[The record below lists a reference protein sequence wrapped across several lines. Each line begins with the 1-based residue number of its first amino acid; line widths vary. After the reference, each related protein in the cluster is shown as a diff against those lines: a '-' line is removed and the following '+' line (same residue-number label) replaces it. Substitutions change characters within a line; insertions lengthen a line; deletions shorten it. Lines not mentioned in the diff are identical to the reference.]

1 MRRAA
6 RERGR
11 AARERDRDPRGA
23 AREAH
28 ATDPPALVRRAHAG
42 RRVAPV
48 RDLPHQAESLLSA
61 RRGGRAP
68 GRRQRGPLRAPA
80 RGVQGP
86 DAVHRHHAQPADDAG
101 RRRGVRRH
109 DAGTRRLDHRRRA
122 ARPDGT
128 RLAYRRTRRHSPH
141 VRRFVWLIFLPAGL
155 AAQQPVVSPALS
167 RALTRVQDTT
177 FSVWLF
183 ARPWASLD
191 DVSDRVAAAGARVR
205 VRSRW
210 LHAISADVPAF
221 ALRQFLKDRNL
232 SRIQPL
238 GRFKLRSRP
247 GHPTPDLAPRVTF
260 APAAG
265 PGDTCGVSPGDDPVL
280 GPSAMPYRQLH
291 LRPLTDQGID
301 ATGVRIA
308 LLDTGFDT
316 ANPAFNGI
324 TITAQYDFVFK
335 DSVVR
340 DEPGKDVAGA
350 QSHGTATWSLFAGEV
365 TGRLHGIARGARY
378 LLAKTEDIRSE
389 TRVEEDNYVAALEWA
404 DSIGVD
410 IVSSSLGYLT
420 FDNGFSY
427 TPSQLNGDIA
437 VTTVA
442 ADMAAQ
448 RGILVVTAAGN
459 DGPDSRSI
467 WTPADGDSVLAVG
480 AEDSLGTIAFFSS
493 RGPTADG
500 RIKPDFTAPGIAVCV
515 VTDIGHVN
523 RLDGTSFATPL
534 LAASAALIKQL
545 HPTLTPIGLRTAFRN
560 VANNRASP
568 DTIRGW
574 GRPDVS
580 AVGVFPTGV
589 AAIAPLPSGGT
600 LTTITPA
607 FSWTVGTVPPS
618 AMPVSYRLRIARD
631 SAFTTPLIDTILTV
645 ETFDLG
651 QPLKPGSVFWQ
662 VDATA
667 ATGEKATTGI
677 VGPIPVPPWATL
689 LTLNNPAGSV
699 TNSAAPT
706 FTWSSPGVSSPPGP
720 LTYDLAVQRVS
731 TGLYDFGVVGLRD
744 TTFTLTQPLE
754 LNTTYRWHLMI
765 HAGNDTTLVRSQG
778 TFLVTDGGL
787 PTATLLYQNFP
798 NPFPAGG
805 RDSTCL
811 WFDVAT
817 AGTVDLDIIDLRGNP
832 VRRFIPGKD

>member
-1 MRRAA
+1 
-6 RERGR
+6 
-11 AARERDRDPRGA
+11 
-23 AREAH
+23 
-28 ATDPPALVRRAHAG
+28 
-42 RRVAPV
+42 
-48 RDLPHQAESLLSA
+48 
-61 RRGGRAP
+61 
-68 GRRQRGPLRAPA
+68 
-80 RGVQGP
+80 
-86 DAVHRHHAQPADDAG
+86 
-101 RRRGVRRH
+101 
-109 DAGTRRLDHRRRA
+109 
-122 ARPDGT
+122 
-128 RLAYRRTRRHSPH
+128 

-410 IVSSSLGYLT
+410 IVSSSLGYLA

-459 DGPDSRSI
+459 DGPNPRSLS
-467 WTPADGDSVLAVG
+467 TPADGDSVLAVG

-500 RIKPDFTAPGIAVCV
+500 RLKPDFTAPGVAVCV
-515 VTDIGHVN
+515 LSGIGQV
-523 RLDGTSFATPL
+523 RRGDGTSFATPV
-534 LAASAALIKQL
+534 LAASAALVKQM
-545 HPTLTPIGLRTAFRN
+545 HPTLMPMELRAAFRN
-560 VANNRASP
+560 TGSKRAAP
-568 DTIRGW
+568 DSIYGW
-574 GRPDVS
+574 GRPDV
-580 AVGVFPTGV
+580 AAAAVFPTGV
-589 AAIAPLPSGGT
+589 TATAPLPAAGS
-600 LTTITPA
+600 LTTITPV
-607 FSWTVGTVPPS
+607 FTWTVGTVPPS
-618 AMPVSYRLRIARD
+618 ATPVRYRVRVSRD
-631 SAFTTPLIDTILTV
+631 STLASPLVDTLLTA
-645 ETFDLG
+645 ETLNLPV
-651 QPLKPGSVFWQ
+651 PLKAGSIFWR
-662 VDATA
+662 VGATA
-667 ATGEKATTGI
+667 ASGDSATSGRI
-677 VGPIPVPPWATL
+677 GPVVVPPWATL
-689 LTLNNPAGSV
+689 TALSNPAGMV
-699 TNSAAPT
+699 TDSAQPT
-706 FTWSSPGVSSPPGP
+706 LSWRPVAVSTPPGP
-720 LTYDLAVQRVS
+720 FTFDLDVQRVA
-731 TGLYDFGVVGLRD
+731 TGVTDFNVANLTD
-744 TTFTLTQPLE
+744 TTFSLTQPLE
-754 LNTTYRWHLMI
+754 RNTAYHWFLTV
-765 HAGNDTTLVRSQG
+765 HAGPDTSIIKSQG
-778 TFLVTDGGL
+778 SFLVVDLGI
-787 PTATLLYQNFP
+787 PTSTLLYQNFP
-798 NPFPAGG
+798 NPFPAAG

-811 WFDVAT
+811 WFDLPL
-817 AGTVDLDIIDLRGNP
+817 AGAIELDILDLRGAP
-832 VRRFIPGKD
+832 VRHFVPGPDFPGVLPPGRYGRGSTGGGICDPRLMWDGRADDGHPLPAGVYLAKLKAPGLIVFKRIVFRGK

>member
-1 MRRAA
+1 M
-6 RERGR
+6 
-11 AARERDRDPRGA
+11 
-23 AREAH
+23 
-28 ATDPPALVRRAHAG
+28 
-42 RRVAPV
+42 
-48 RDLPHQAESLLSA
+48 
-61 RRGGRAP
+61 
-68 GRRQRGPLRAPA
+68 
-80 RGVQGP
+80 
-86 DAVHRHHAQPADDAG
+86 
-101 RRRGVRRH
+101 
-109 DAGTRRLDHRRRA
+109 
-122 ARPDGT
+122 
-128 RLAYRRTRRHSPH
+128 
-141 VRRFVWLIFLPAGL
+141 RRFVWLIFLPAGL

-221 ALRQFLKDRNL
+221 ALRQFLKDHNL

-301 ATGVRIA
+301 ATGVRIP

-389 TRVEEDNYVAALEWA
+389 ARVEEDNYVAALEWA

-410 IVSSSLGYLT
+410 IVSSSLGYLA

-448 RGILVVTAAGN
+448 RGTLVVTAAGN
-459 DGPDSRSI
+459 DGPNPRSLS
-467 WTPADGDSVLAVG
+467 TPADGDSVLAVG

-500 RIKPDFTAPGIAVCV
+500 RLKPDFTAPGVAVCV
-515 VTDIGHVN
+515 LSGIGQV
-523 RLDGTSFATPL
+523 RRGDGTSFATPV
-534 LAASAALIKQL
+534 LAASAALVKQM
-545 HPTLTPIGLRTAFRN
+545 HPTLMPMELRAAFRN
-560 VANNRASP
+560 TGSKRAAP
-568 DTIRGW
+568 DSIYGW
-574 GRPDVS
+574 GRPDV
-580 AVGVFPTGV
+580 AAAAVFPTGV
-589 AAIAPLPSGGT
+589 TATAPLPAAGS
-600 LTTITPA
+600 LTTITPV
-607 FSWTVGTVPPS
+607 FTWTVGTVPPS
-618 AMPVSYRLRIARD
+618 ATPVRYRVRVSRD
-631 SAFTTPLIDTILTV
+631 STLASPLVDTLLTA
-645 ETFDLG
+645 ETLNLPV
-651 QPLKPGSVFWQ
+651 PLKAGSIFWR
-662 VDATA
+662 VGATA
-667 ATGEKATTGI
+667 ASGDSATSGRI
-677 VGPIPVPPWATL
+677 GPVVVPPWATL
-689 LTLNNPAGSV
+689 TALSNPAGMV
-699 TNSAAPT
+699 TDSAQPT
-706 FTWSSPGVSSPPGP
+706 LSWRPVAVSTPPGP
-720 LTYDLAVQRVS
+720 FTFDLDVQRVA
-731 TGLYDFGVVGLRD
+731 TGVTDFNVANLTD
-744 TTFTLTQPLE
+744 TTFSLTQPLE
-754 LNTTYRWHLMI
+754 RNTAYHWFLTV
-765 HAGNDTTLVRSQG
+765 HAGPDTSIIKSQG
-778 TFLVTDGGL
+778 SFLVVDLGI
-787 PTATLLYQNFP
+787 PTSTLLYQNFP
-798 NPFPAGG
+798 NPFPAAG

-811 WFDVAT
+811 WFDLPL
-817 AGTVDLDIIDLRGNP
+817 AGAIELDILDLRGAP
-832 VRRFIPGKD
+832 VRHFVPGPDFPGVLPPGRYGRGSTGGGICDPRLMWDGRADDGHPLPAGVYLAKLKAPGLIVFKRIVFRGK

>member
-1 MRRAA
+1 MRRLFW
-6 RERGR
+6 
-11 AARERDRDPRGA
+11 
-23 AREAH
+23 
-28 ATDPPALVRRAHAG
+28 LV
-42 RRVAPV
+42 
-48 RDLPHQAESLLSA
+48 L
-61 RRGGRAP
+61 
-68 GRRQRGPLRAPA
+68 
-80 RGVQGP
+80 
-86 DAVHRHHAQPADDAG
+86 
-101 RRRGVRRH
+101 
-109 DAGTRRLDHRRRA
+109 
-122 ARPDGT
+122 
-128 RLAYRRTRRHSPH
+128 
-141 VRRFVWLIFLPAGL
+141 LPAGL
-155 AAQQPVVSPALS
+155 AAQRPAVSPVLPRVWQ
-167 RALTRVQDTT
+167 RAQDTT
-177 FSVWLF
+177 LSVWLF
-183 ARPWASLD
+183 VRPEASLAA
-191 DVSDRVAAAGARVR
+191 VSARATTLGARVR
-205 VRSRW
+205 VQSRW
-210 LHAISADVPAF
+210 LHAISVDAPTA
-221 ALRQFLKDRNL
+221 ALRVLAQDRNL
-232 SRIQPL
+232 RRIQPL
-238 GRFKLRSRP
+238 GRFRLRAPPRSGRP
-247 GHPTPDLAPRVTF
+247 TAERAPPVVLAPTT
-260 APAAG
+260 G
-265 PGDTCGVSPGDDPVL
+265 PGDTCGVTPGDDPVL
-280 GPSAMPYRQLH
+280 GPSEMPYRQLH
-291 LRPLTDQGID
+291 LRPLTDQGVNG
-301 ATGVRIA
+301 TGARIA
-308 LLDTGFDT
+308 ILDAGFNT
-316 ANPAFNGI
+316 TNPAFNGI
-324 TITAQYDFVFK
+324 TVTAQYDFVYH

-340 DEPGKDVAGA
+340 NESHDDSTFNAA
-350 QSHGTATWSLFAGEV
+350 FHGTAVWSLFAGDV
-365 TGRLHGIARGARY
+365 PGRLHGIARGATY
-378 LLAKTEDIRSE
+378 LLAKTEDVRSE

-410 IVSSSLGYLT
+410 IVSSSLAYLI

-427 TPSQLNGDIA
+427 TPSQLNGDVA

-442 ADMAAQ
+442 ADKAAQ

-459 DGPDSRSI
+459 EGPGSRSI
-467 WTPADGDSVLAVG
+467 WTPADGDSVLAIG
-480 AEDSLGTIAFFSS
+480 AEDSLGNIAVFSS

-500 RIKPDFTAPGIAVCV
+500 RIKPDFTAPGVAVCV

-560 VANNRASP
+560 AASNRASP

-580 AVGVFPTGV
+580 AVGVFATGV
-589 AAIAPLPSGGT
+589 TALAPLPSGGT

-631 SAFTTPLIDTILTV
+631 SALTTPLIDTIVTV

-651 QPLKPGSVFWQ
+651 QPLKPGTVFWQ

-667 ATGEKATTGI
+667 ATGEKATTGV

-699 TNSAAPT
+699 TNSAATT
-706 FTWSSPGVSSPPGP
+706 FTWRSPGVSSPPGP

-754 LNTTYRWHLMI
+754 LNTTYRWHLVI

-811 WFDVAT
+811 WFDITT
-817 AGTVDLDIIDLRGNP
+817 AGTVELDIIDLRGNP
-832 VRRFIPGKD
+832 VRRFIPGKDFPAILDAGRYGRGTSGGAGLCDSRLMWDGRADDGTLLPAGVYLAKLKAPGLLVFKRIVFRGR